1 MARRRSLQPFQW
13 STPMATMNQGDDMR
27 DPRNQ
32 PDGSHDQDK
41 HGRKQDTGSNAP
53 NRKAAHHDG
62 ERGAPGGPAHGGGS
76 GSDRSGSLG

>member
-1 MARRRSLQPFQW
+1 
-13 STPMATMNQGDDMR
+13 MATHTDDDR
-27 DPRNQ
+27 NDPRNQ
-32 PDGSHDQDK
+32 PRGSHDQDK

-62 ERGAPGGPAHGGGS
+62 ERHAPGGPAHGGGS